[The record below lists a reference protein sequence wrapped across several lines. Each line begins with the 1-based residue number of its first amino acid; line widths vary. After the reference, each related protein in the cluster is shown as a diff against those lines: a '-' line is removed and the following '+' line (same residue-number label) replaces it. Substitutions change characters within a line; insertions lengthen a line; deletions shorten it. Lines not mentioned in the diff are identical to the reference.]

1 MKIRLT
7 YALTCCLLLI
17 LLVVANYKIDDLEK
31 QSKFWQD
38 AYTSLVQYWLE
49 QEVDWDGERNQWQD
63 AVTSRDAII
72 SWWGSKPPEIVEVA
86 VDVVKEV
93 PVDVVK
99 EVRVIEYIDNGF
111 TPAPFESTVAFTEWL
126 DTWEPWMPAFGG
138 TLYLDS
144 SCENLAYAMM
154 IDAGNDGYLVGT
166 QIDPERN
173 HMTVVVPIWSENYY
187 LFIEPSDKT
196 ISRLF
201 MGRVWRI
208 N

>member
-1 MKIRLT
+1 MKMRLT
-7 YALTCCLLLI
+7 YALTCCLLLP
-17 LLVVANYKIDDLEK
+17 LLVVADHRIDGLEM
-31 QSKFWQD
+31 QSQLWQD
-38 AYTSLVQYWLE
+38 AHTSLTQYWLE
-49 QEVDWDGERNQWQD
+49 RDAEWTDERNQWQD
-63 AVTSRDAII
+63 AVESRDKLI
-72 SWWGSKPPEIVEVA
+72 SWWESKPPEIVEVA
-86 VDVVKEV
+86 VDVIREI
-93 PVDVVK
+93 PVEVVK
-99 EVRVIEYIDNGF
+99 EVKVVEYIDNGF
-111 TPAPFESTVAFTEWL
+111 TLAPFESTVAFTEWL
-126 DTWEPWMPAFGG
+126 EAWEPWEPVFGG
-138 TLYLDS
+138 TLYLNS

-173 HMTVVVPIWSENYY
+173 HMMVVVPIWSENCY